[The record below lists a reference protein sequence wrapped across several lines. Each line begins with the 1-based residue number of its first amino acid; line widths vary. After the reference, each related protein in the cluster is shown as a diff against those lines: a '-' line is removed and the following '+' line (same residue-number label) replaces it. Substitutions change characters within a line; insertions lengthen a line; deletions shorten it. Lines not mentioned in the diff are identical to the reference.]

1 MSEKKELSEIIF
13 MMLNF
18 TNMYCLALDDQIKI
32 KFANLSLAMDLG
44 YQSYSELIDKN
55 WLNFLEEKDKELLKI
70 VHESIAYD
78 KEDWENKY
86 REVQNNIITTEGKI
100 IPVYWFNSHINSEI
114 NWTFSFG
121 IKKPAVKEDDVRIFY
136 QDLIKKDRIMI
147 NSLRDSIGLN
157 LRDKIVDTCK
167 ESLI

>member
-18 TNMYCLALDDQIKI
+18 TNMYCLALDDQIRI
-32 KFANLSLAMDLG
+32 KFVNLSLATDLG
-44 YQSYSELIDKN
+44 YQSYNEVIDRC
-55 WLNFLEEKDKELLKI
+55 WLDFLGESDREIIKV
-70 VHESIAYD
+70 VHESIAYN
-78 KEDWENKY
+78 KEDWETKY
-86 REVQNNIITTEGKI
+86 REVQNNIIARDGKI

-121 IKKPAVKEDDVRIFY
+121 IKKPEVKEDDVRHFY
-136 QDLIKKDRIMI
+136 QDLIKKDRVMI